1 MVAAWAA
8 GGQVMSRTTFTQ
20 IHDGT
25 ATSKSLLSPGDL
37 VLTPGSDGTL
47 ASPGHVG
54 MFIGRGLVVVAP
66 HTGDVVK
73 VVTYASL
80 TSGGGSAL
88 RRIAG
93 HCGEGTL

>member
-1 MVAAWAA
+1 M
-8 GGQVMSRTTFTQ
+8 R
-20 IHDGT
+20 DGT
-25 ATSKSLLSPGDL
+25 ATSESLLLPGDL

-73 VVTYASL
+73 IVTCASL
-80 TSGGGSAL
+80 TSGGVSAL
-88 RRIAG
+88 RHVA
-93 HCGEGTL
+93 